1 LNPIKGFERKSE
13 DKMDRIE
20 SAGIDFFTKVR
31 DGYLEQA
38 QQNIKRIKV
47 IDASQDITSISNKVL
62 VHFNDLT

>member
-1 LNPIKGFERKSE
+1 
-13 DKMDRIE
+13 MDRIE
-20 SAGIDFFTKVR
+20 SAGIDFFTRVR